1 MKSIDPIISHT
12 SYNYTFH
19 SLGAIGTIFM
29 LYCVA
34 LSIDKSNIIYVH
46 FGSLASIIIVSNL
59 YCRNYEARLSTKPE
73 IFSNKIDV
81 PLSEANGSSTNK

>member
-1 MKSIDPIISHT
+1 MNSVDPIITHT

-34 LSIDKSNIIYVH
+34 LSIDKNNIIYVH

-59 YCRNYEARLSTKPE
+59 YCRNYVARLSAKPE
-73 IFSNKIDV
+73 ILLNKFDV